1 MNELRDYFEH
11 NEKRLINK
19 FDHYFDVYD
28 RYFNQYRNKKITIV
42 EIGVYQGGSLQMWR
56 KYFGPEATI
65 WGIDI
70 DLRCKQLEDENTH
83 ILIGSQEDPQFL
95 RSIVDKIGPI
105 DILIDDGGHTQDQQI
120 VSFEELY
127 KHIKI
132 GGLYLCEDVHTSY
145 MNAYGGGLKR
155 NGTFIEYTKSLIDQL
170 NAHYTEQPNFMVDD
184 FTKTTNTIHYY
195 DSIVLFEK
203 RAMVKPSSKMTG
215 QFMFKYDSAKK
226 TYFEVILVYYLFK
239 FNKILQSIKI
249 KGFFIN
255 EMLRLSGKGE
265 DHF

>member
-1 MNELRDYFEH
+1 MNELRDYFER

-28 RYFNQYRNKKITIV
+28 RYFNQYRNKKINIV

-70 DLRCKQLEDENTH
+70 DQRCKKLEDENTH
-83 ILIGSQEDPQFL
+83 ILIGSQEDRYFL
-95 RSIVDKIGPI
+95 RSIIDKIGPI
-105 DILIDDGGHTQDQQI
+105 DILIDDGGHTQNQQI

-132 GGLYLCEDVHTSY
+132 GGIYLCEDAHTSY
-145 MNAYGGGLKR
+145 MNAYGGGYKR

-170 NAHYTEQPNFMVDD
+170 NAHYSEQSSFVVDD
-184 FTKTTNTIHYY
+184 FTRTTNTIHYY

-203 RAMVKPSSKMTG
+203 RVMVKPSSKMKG
-215 QFMFKYDSAKK
+215 KWSFEYNKSKK
-226 TYFEVILVYYLFK
+226 TFLEK
-239 FNKILQSIKI
+239 FNLHLLIKTNKILQNLKL
-249 KGFFIN
+249 KGIFIDK
-255 EMLRLSGKGE
+255 MLKLSSKG
-265 DHF
+265 

>member
-70 DLRCKQLEDENTH
+70 DPRCKQLEDENTH
-83 ILIGSQEDPQFL
+83 ILIGSQENPHFL

-155 NGTFIEYTKSLIDQL
+155 NGTFIEYTKSLIAKNLRENIYVLSQ
-170 NAHYTEQPNFMVDD
+170 FS
-184 FTKTTNTIHYY
+184 TTALT
-195 DSIVLFEK
+195 L
-203 RAMVKPSSKMTG
+203 
-215 QFMFKYDSAKK
+215 
-226 TYFEVILVYYLFK
+226 
-239 FNKILQSIKI
+239 
-249 KGFFIN
+249 
-255 EMLRLSGKGE
+255 
-265 DHF
+265 

>member
-1 MNELRDYFEH
+1 MYH
-11 NEKRLINK
+11 
-19 FDHYFDVYD
+19 

-70 DLRCKQLEDENTH
+70 DPRCKQLEEENTK
-83 ILIGSQEDPQFL
+83 ILIGSQEDRNFL
-95 RSIVDKIGPI
+95 RSIIDKIGPI

-145 MNAYGGGLKR
+145 MNVYGGGLKR

-170 NAHYTEQPNFMVDD
+170 NAYYTEQPHFMVDD
-184 FTKTTNTIHYY
+184 FTRTTNTIHYY

-203 RAMVKPSSKMTG
+203 RVMVKPSSKKTG
-215 QFMFKYDSAKK
+215 QFIFKYDSTKK
-226 TYFEVILVYYLFK
+226 TYFERIKVNILTK
-239 FNKILQSIKI
+239 FNRKLQSYKI

-255 EMLRLSGKGE
+255 EMIRLSGKGE
-265 DHF
+265 NF